1 MTIISILSGILKY
14 LALGIGFAFMGI
26 GLLFIIQEF
35 SKWLRGE
42 YK

>member
-1 MTIISILSGILKY
+1 MTILITIFKYFTLAIGLS
-14 LALGIGFAFMGI
+14 FMGI
-26 GLLFIIQEF
+26 GLIFIIQEF

>member
-1 MTIISILSGILKY
+1 MTILIVIFKY
-14 LALGIGFAFMGI
+14 FTLAVGLCFMGI
-26 GLLFIIQEF
+26 GLIFMIQEL